1 MKTADTI
8 ASLTLKIPSI
18 KPTNTVN
25 DVAQLFL
32 TDDFKHLLSLPIVD
46 KGTPVGLISRYD
58 LNKVYLKMYGRELYG
73 RQPIT
78 QLMTK
83 AVSVERE
90 QPIEAASQFITRNI
104 RFPIMEDFVITENGQ
119 YVGVGIVLDLL
130 KAMER
135 RVLLRTKELSKAY
148 QSLKESQAQLV
159 QSEKMASLGQMV
171 AGVAHE
177 INTPLGYVRN
187 NVEVTQN
194 LFGQTKALL
203 ENYEQLV
210 ALLMAET
217 MDEDALGEQLGLVS
231 EMSEP
236 FREEGLLDSMQ
247 DLFKDSLY
255 GVDQIS
261 ELVMNLKDFSRLDQ
275 ARTDNVDIN
284 KCLDSALNIGKN
296 VLKYKVTVKKLY
308 GELPPLKCSPSQL
321 NQVFLNLL
329 TNAAQAI
336 EDKGTIW
343 IKTWADGGWVH
354 VTIQDSGKGIAPE
367 VIKKIFD
374 PFFTTKPVGEG
385 TGLGLSISYKIV
397 EQHSGQI
404 KVASEIGKGTK
415 FLISLPLNPES
426 VQKNPA
432 STARLDSNEVTE
444 PEAD

>member
-1 MKTADTI
+1 MPADTI
-8 ASLTLKIPSI
+8 ASLTLKIPAI
-18 KPTNTVN
+18 TPNNTVN

-32 TDDFKHLLSLPIVD
+32 SEETKHLLSLPIVD
-46 KGTPVGLISRYD
+46 NGKPIGLISRYD

-73 RQPIT
+73 KQSIT
-78 QLMTK
+78 KLMTK
-83 AVSVERE
+83 AVVVERG
-90 QPIEAASQFITRNI
+90 QPIEAASQYITRNI
-104 RFPIMEDFVITENGQ
+104 RFPIMEDFVVTENEK

-130 KAMER
+130 KAMEK
-135 RVLLRTKELSKAY
+135 RVLQRTKELSKAY

-194 LFGQTKALL
+194 LFEQAKDLI
-203 ENYEQLV
+203 ENYEKLV
-210 ALLMAET
+210 DLLTSE
-217 MDEDALGEQLGLVS
+217 EIEEEKLGEQLEMVS

-236 FREEGLLDSMQ
+236 FREDDLLASMQ
-247 DLFKDSLY
+247 ELFKDSLY

-275 ARTDNVDIN
+275 ALTDNVNLNECIN
-284 KCLDSALNIGKN
+284 SALNIGKN
-296 VLKYKVTVKKLY
+296 VLKYKTTIKKQY
-308 GELPPLKCSPSQL
+308 SELPPLKCAPSQL

-336 EDKGTIW
+336 PDKGIIW
-343 IKTWADGGWVH
+343 IKTWAENNWVH
-354 VTIQDSGKGIAPE
+354 VSIQDNGKGIPPD
-367 VIKKIFD
+367 VLKKIFD

-397 EQHSGQI
+397 EQHHGQI
-404 KVASEIGKGTK
+404 KVASEVGKGTK
-415 FLISLPLNPES
+415 FLISLPLNPDSSQQNSADAE
-426 VQKNPA
+426 Q
-432 STARLDSNEVTE
+432 LDAEVV
-444 PEAD
+444 A